1 MLDHSLGNL
10 LLLLDERIRM
20 KHMRLRTSPIPI
32 LLSCVLMMGI
42 FILDL
47 YAPAALA
54 TAMLYVAP
62 VALIA
67 MWSPPNHYSLVVL
80 IATACTALTV
90 VRLTHFSLDTIGWS
104 TATNHGLAVCALWA
118 IVLLS
123 LLRKRM
129 EQRAQWIDVLPRL

>member
-1 MLDHSLGNL
+1 
-10 LLLLDERIRM
+10 M
-20 KHMRLRTSPIPI
+20 KHIRLRTSPMTI
-32 LLSCVLMMGI
+32 LLSCILTLGV

-54 TAMLYVAP
+54 TGMLYVAP

-67 MWSPPNHYSLVVL
+67 MWSPPNHYSLVVM
-80 IATACTALTV
+80 IAIACTALTV
-90 VRLTHFSLDTIGWS
+90 LRLTYFSLDTIGWS
-104 TATNHGLAVCALWA
+104 AATNHGLALCALWA
-118 IVLLS
+118 IALLS

>member
-1 MLDHSLGNL
+1 M
-10 LLLLDERIRM
+10 
-20 KHMRLRTSPIPI
+20 TI
-32 LLSCVLMMGI
+32 LLSCILTLGV

-54 TAMLYVAP
+54 TGMLYVAP

-67 MWSPPNHYSLVVL
+67 MWSPPNHYSLVVM
-80 IATACTALTV
+80 IAIACTALTV
-90 VRLTHFSLDTIGWS
+90 VRLTYFSLDTIGWWA
-104 TATNHGLAVCALWA
+104 ATNHGLALCALWA
-118 IVLLS
+118 IALLS

>member
-1 MLDHSLGNL
+1 
-10 LLLLDERIRM
+10 M
-20 KHMRLRTSPIPI
+20 KHMRLRTSPMPI
-32 LLSCVLMMGI
+32 LFSCILTMAI
-42 FILDL
+42 FVLDL
-47 YAPAALA
+47 YAPAPLA
-54 TAMLYVAP
+54 TGMLYVAP

-67 MWSPPNHYSLVVL
+67 MWSPPNHYSLVVM
-80 IATACTALTV
+80 IAVACTILTIG
-90 VRLTHFSLDTIGWS
+90 RLTYFSLDTIAWL

>member
-1 MLDHSLGNL
+1 
-10 LLLLDERIRM
+10 M
-20 KHMRLRTSPIPI
+20 KHIRLRTSPMTI
-32 LLSCVLMMGI
+32 LLSCILTLGV

-54 TAMLYVAP
+54 TGMLYVAP

-67 MWSPPNHYSLVVL
+67 MWSPPNHYSLVVM
-80 IATACTALTV
+80 IAIACTALTV
-90 VRLTHFSLDTIGWS
+90 VRLTYFSLDTIGWS
-104 TATNHGLAVCALWA
+104 AATNHGLALCALWA
-118 IVLLS
+118 IALLS

>member
-1 MLDHSLGNL
+1 
-10 LLLLDERIRM
+10 M
-20 KHMRLRTSPIPI
+20 KHTRLRTSPIPI
-32 LLSCVLMMGI
+32 LLSCMLTLGI
-42 FILDL
+42 FVLDL

-67 MWSPPNHYSLVVL
+67 MWSPPNHYSLVVG
-80 IATACTALTV
+80 IAITCTLLTV
-90 VRLTHFSLDTIGWS
+90 ARITYFSLDTIAWW
-104 TATNHGLAVCALWA
+104 TATNHGLAVCALWV

>member
-1 MLDHSLGNL
+1 
-10 LLLLDERIRM
+10 M
-20 KHMRLRTSPIPI
+20 KHIRLRTSPMTI
-32 LLSCVLMMGI
+32 LLSCILTLGV

-47 YAPAALA
+47 YAPAPLA
-54 TAMLYVAP
+54 TGMLYVAP

-80 IATACTALTV
+80 IAIACTALTV
-90 VRLTHFSLDTIGWS
+90 VRLTYFSLDTIGWS
-104 TATNHGLAVCALWA
+104 AATNHGLALCALWA
-118 IVLLS
+118 IALLS

>member
-1 MLDHSLGNL
+1 
-10 LLLLDERIRM
+10 M
-20 KHMRLRTSPIPI
+20 KHIRLRTSPLTI
-32 LLSCVLMMGI
+32 LLSCILTLGV

-47 YAPAALA
+47 YAPAPLA
-54 TAMLYVAP
+54 TGMLYVAP

-67 MWSPPNHYSLVVL
+67 LWSPPNHYSLVVM
-80 IATACTALTV
+80 IAIACTALTV
-90 VRLTHFSLDTIGWS
+90 ARLTYFSSDTIGWS

-118 IVLLS
+118 IALLS

>member
-1 MLDHSLGNL
+1 
-10 LLLLDERIRM
+10 M
-20 KHMRLRTSPIPI
+20 KHIRLRTSPMTI
-32 LLSCVLMMGI
+32 LLSCILTVGV

-54 TAMLYVAP
+54 TGMLYVAP

-67 MWSPPNHYSLVVL
+67 MWSPPNHSSLVVM
-80 IATACTALTV
+80 IAIACTALTV
-90 VRLTHFSLDTIGWS
+90 ARLTYFSLDTIGWS

-118 IVLLS
+118 IALLS

>member
-1 MLDHSLGNL
+1 
-10 LLLLDERIRM
+10 M
-20 KHMRLRTSPIPI
+20 KHIRLRTSPMTI
-32 LLSCVLMMGI
+32 LLSCILTVGV

-47 YAPAALA
+47 YAPAPLA
-54 TAMLYVAP
+54 TGMLYVAP

-67 MWSPPNHYSLVVL
+67 LWSPPNHYSLVVM
-80 IATACTALTV
+80 IAIACTVLTLV
-90 VRLTHFSLDTIGWS
+90 HLTYFSPDTIGWS

-118 IVLLS
+118 IALLS